1 MAQCKATTQSGT
13 RCKRAAA
20 SPSKSLCEQHAKTVA
35 AGQRVV
41 NAESGRAFPKPRA
54 R

>member
-13 RCKRAAA
+13 RCKRAVAP
-20 SPSKSLCEQHAKTVA
+20 PSKSLCDQHAKMLV